1 VTLSLTTQFTKAVN
15 NGRLRVEGRMLS
27 AGRKNYSAEAHI
39 YDDAGDL
46 VAHGIGSFQWPAG
59 SQPNANSTT
68 STKD

>member
-15 NGRLRVEGRMLS
+15 DGRLRVEGRMLS

-39 YDDAGDL
+39 YDDVGDL

-59 SQPNANSTT
+59 SQPGAQTMISTRE
-68 STKD
+68 